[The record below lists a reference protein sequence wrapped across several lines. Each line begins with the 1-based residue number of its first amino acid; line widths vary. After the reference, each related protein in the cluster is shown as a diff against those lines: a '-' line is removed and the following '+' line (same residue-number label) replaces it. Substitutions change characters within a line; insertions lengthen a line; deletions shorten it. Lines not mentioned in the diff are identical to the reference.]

1 MCLPEKGEPVKNFDF
16 KLWFA
21 FVLIFFIPSFVNIV
35 RLHFIGNMPNEWGFN
50 IASQIQWLN
59 ILYEIVKEAFLIP
72 LFFMLA
78 QALKGGEAKLFN
90 NVLGGLF
97 LVMAVHIA
105 LSLGIFLFAEEFL
118 SGVKQSAELIA
129 ESAVYIKLESIAILL
144 SVVTEYLIVYLAIVH
159 DFKRIIRLSL
169 WKMVLLIGADIL
181 LISEMPFSLGL
192 GVKGIAISNIAI
204 NTLLVLFVLSN
215 MRLRQFLSGRQL
227 RFDFDWLKQWM
238 KLGAF
243 SGAESLVRNTAFAL
257 MILGMINQIGEQGA
271 YWVANSIIWGILLVP
286 SLALAEVVKRDVANN
301 VDAIRE
307 NTLTYLKQT
316 GLFALLWLVS
326 IPLWKPFLVEVLKID
341 QPETVL
347 EIMLVQTAFYIVFM
361 FNYGVL
367 DSTIKGLGITRY
379 MLYQS
384 IIVDIG
390 YYGAVFVLYL
400 NGIVQ
405 MTLLNISL
413 VFGIGM
419 VIDMLPT
426 VWLYLKALKQH
437 DIRLIELVK

>member
-1 MCLPEKGEPVKNFDF
+1 M
-16 KLWFA
+16 
-21 FVLIFFIPSFVNIV
+21 
-35 RLHFIGNMPNEWGFN
+35 
-50 IASQIQWLN
+50 
-59 ILYEIVKEAFLIP
+59 
-72 LFFMLA
+72 
-78 QALKGGEAKLFN
+78 
-90 NVLGGLF
+90 
-97 LVMAVHIA
+97 
-105 LSLGIFLFAEEFL
+105 
-118 SGVKQSAELIA
+118 
-129 ESAVYIKLESIAILL
+129 
-144 SVVTEYLIVYLAIVH
+144 
-159 DFKRIIRLSL
+159 
-169 WKMVLLIGADIL
+169 
-181 LISEMPFSLGL
+181 
-192 GVKGIAISNIAI
+192 
-204 NTLLVLFVLSN
+204 
-215 MRLRQFLSGRQL
+215 
-227 RFDFDWLKQWM
+227 
-238 KLGAF
+238 
-243 SGAESLVRNTAFAL
+243 
-257 MILGMINQIGEQGA
+257 
-271 YWVANSIIWGILLVP
+271 P

-326 IPLWKPFLVEVLKID
+326 IPLWEPFLVEVLKID

-390 YYGAVFVLYL
+390 YYTAVFVLYL